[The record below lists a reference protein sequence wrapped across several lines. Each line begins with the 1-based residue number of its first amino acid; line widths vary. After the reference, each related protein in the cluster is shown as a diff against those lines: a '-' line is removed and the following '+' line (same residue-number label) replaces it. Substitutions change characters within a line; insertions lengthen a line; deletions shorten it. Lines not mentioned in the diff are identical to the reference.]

1 MSKITE
7 DKIYYLMQRNEELE
21 TEVEILRDRIERA
34 LIFMETNNFYIGA
47 FNSYTQPIADILK
60 GNDKVKKE
68 NKCTR

>member
-34 LIFMETNNFYIGA
+34 TNYMETNNFYIGA

-60 GNDKVKKE
+60 GNDKQKRK
-68 NKCTR
+68 

>member
-21 TEVEILRDRIERA
+21 TEVEILRDRIERT

-60 GNDKVKKE
+60 GNDKQKRK
-68 NKCTR
+68 

>member
-7 DKIYYLMQRNEELE
+7 DTLYYLMQRNEELE

-47 FNSYTQPIADILK
+47 FNSYTQPIADILN
-60 GNDKVKKE
+60 GNDKGKRKD
-68 NKCTR
+68 K